1 MTVESARP
9 GSLINQRFSGTLP
22 PLVDQLIDL
31 LDLNGAGRGIAAGR
45 EIVSEGRPCPAVYLI
60 AEGVAIRYRILRDG
74 QRQIVNILL
83 PGDFAGINS
92 CRFETALF
100 SVKTLTH
107 SVIHPIPLPRLATL
121 NDSQPQLATQLFW
134 SFSND
139 AAVLAEHLIAV
150 GRRTAPERLAHFFL
164 ELLTRLRRL
173 GLTEDNNT
181 FRLPL
186 TQEIIGDALGLSIPY
201 VNRVLHQLQDE
212 GLLRVKHQRF
222 EIRNVEELA
231 ALADFRQ
238 DYLQPRP
245 IPEPIAASL

>member
-1 MTVESARP
+1 MTVELARP

-22 PLVDQLIDL
+22 PLVDQLMEL
-31 LDLNGAGRGIAAGR
+31 LDLKGAGRGIAAGR
-45 EIVSEGRPCPAVYLI
+45 EIVSEGRPCPAIYLI

-100 SVKTLTH
+100 SVKTLAH
-107 SVIHPIPLPRLATL
+107 SVIHPIPLPRLAILT
-121 NDSQPQLATQLFW
+121 DSQPQLAAPIVLVV
-134 SFSND
+134 SND

-150 GRRTAPERLAHFFL
+150 GRRAAPERLAHFFL

-173 GLTEDNNT
+173 GLAEDNT

-186 TQEIIGDALGLSIPY
+186 TQEIISDALGLSIPY

-212 GLLRVKHQRF
+212 GLLRMKHQRF
-222 EIRNVEELA
+222 EIRNVDELA

-238 DYLQPRP
+238 DYLHPRP
-245 IPEPIAASL
+245 MPEPIAVSL

>member
-1 MTVESARP
+1 MTVETGRL

-22 PLVDQLIDL
+22 PLVEQLLDL
-31 LDLNGAGRGIAAGR
+31 LDLKTAGRSVAAGR
-45 EIVSEGRPCPAVYLI
+45 EIVSEGRPCPAIYLI

-83 PGDFAGINS
+83 PGDFAGISS

-100 SVKTLTH
+100 SIKTLTRA
-107 SVIHPIPLPRLATL
+107 VIHPIPLPRLASL
-121 NDSQPQLATQLFW
+121 ADSQPQLAAKLFW
-134 SFSND
+134 SFAND
-139 AAVLAEHLIAV
+139 AAVVAEHLIAV

-173 GLTEDNNT
+173 GLATGAT

-201 VNRVLHQLQDE
+201 VNRVLHQLRDE
-212 GLLRVKHQRF
+212 GLLLVKNQRF
-222 EIRNVEELA
+222 EIRNLEELA

-245 IPEPIAASL
+245 MPEPVAASH